1 MKIVVAQF
9 YTNNVPYAKYST
21 EINEKY
27 CNDNSYIYFT
37 VNDTRKII
45 NSLDGRSITWY
56 KPHLIKEVFSLHPDV
71 DYILFLDIDAVITD
85 HTKKIED
92 FITDDFSIM
101 MTRDYGPSMVNAGV
115 MFIKNDDYSK
125 DFIQKWW
132 DICEEHPQYKTG
144 LWHDQTCIGLLYEKL
159 EDKTRFRIVSYD
171 LLNSSIYG
179 RGEFIFH
186 AFSYGNLRNR
196 TLDSVYYRLFNV
208 EPEVDNNSLMELG
221 EVFPTDK
228 HYQHNYFSQVYQDVL
243 SPIKNDVKTLLEI
256 GILDGNSLKV
266 FKRFFKNAK
275 VYGVDLRSDTIDGDI
290 EVIKCDQSNEEDL
303 NLLVERFSDGIDV
316 ILDDGSHKMY
326 DQQITM
332 AIMFNALKSGGIFIM
347 EDLHTSTECLMP
359 EKVMFGW
366 GDPTKTTTLQMLEN
380 YNNTGIVK
388 SDYLTDEQC
397 QYLTDNIDFC
407 EVYHLNGGLSI
418 TSIIKKK

>member
-171 LLNSSIYG
+171 ILNSSIYG